1 MKKQVILLSLFL
13 VYSLFSNPIQA
24 ANLDDLEICP
34 NSYLRS
40 DHAFYSSSK
49 RVSPF
54 RRIKPLP
61 KEALPENEALKE
73 GDSCKVATVETRT
86 RPGSDRGY
94 EGGGYVQWTLV
105 KKEDNKEVW
114 AAHTEWGLIY
124 VGDIEDGTY
133 TFFEAKWLCRDK
145 EIVINGEKI
154 KMTLLE
160 RPGVDIE
167 RPAINVELLTHLNT
181 KSVVLDRYEA
191 QPWFWSNFGHIYRPW
206 DYPGGSPYNF
216 VNSTYYKFS
225 VRCVGRKAEPEPQC
239 GCE

>member
-1 MKKQVILLSLFL
+1 M
-13 VYSLFSNPIQA
+13 
-24 ANLDDLEICP
+24 
-34 NSYLRS
+34 RS
-40 DHAFYSSSK
+40 SQAFYSSSK
-49 RVSPF
+49 RISRF
-54 RRIKPLP
+54 RRINPLP

-73 GDSCKVATVETRT
+73 GDSCKVATVETR
-86 RPGSDRGY
+86 PGRDRGY

-114 AAHTEWGLIY
+114 AAHTVWGLIY

-160 RPGVDIE
+160 GPGMDIE
-167 RPAINVELLTHLNT
+167 RPALDVELLTHLNT

-191 QPWFWSNFGHIYRPW
+191 RPRFWSSLPYSTYRPW
-206 DYPGGSPYNF
+206 DYSGGSPYRYI
-216 VNSTYYKFS
+216 NSLYHKLS